1 MAEIKLTQTKHLL
14 TNFTVDREDEDGN
27 TVRRELPAGTT
38 QKLTD
43 SEVELLERLEKKTGR
58 AHLREPISERVI
70 VSEDDGDD
78 LVLTPQGA
86 KTADGKTAAEAGLTG
101 EKVVPTDEAV
111 DAMTVK
117 DLKAYLDAEPAV
129 EYAASDDKGALQSK
143 AKSKASTARAAADA
157 DNSGL

>member
-14 TNFTVDREDEDGN
+14 TNFTVDREDDDGN
-27 TVRRELPAGTT
+27 IVRRELSAGTT

-43 SEVELLERLEKKTGR
+43 DEVKLLERLEVKSGR

-78 LVLTPQGA
+78 LVLTPKGA
-86 KTADGKTAAEAGLTG
+86 KTADGKTADEAGLTG
-101 EKVVPTDEAV
+101 NNVVPSDEDV
-111 DAMTVK
+111 DGFNVK
-117 DLKAYLDAEPAV
+117 QLKAYLDAEPAV
-129 EYAASDDKGALQSK
+129 EYAASDDKAALQSK